1 SESVVGDKVSTDYQ
15 ALIQSYLDKGY
26 VLVSADALPANFDNN
41 DAVDQNVVL
50 HLAHGTKE
58 VAGTPKTVTQ
68 TVTYVYGNGPKKGQ
82 PVTEAQV
89 KEYVF
94 TSTDTIDTVTGAI
107 LSTAWS
113 PAQTTEMIQSPTIA
127 GYTPDR
133 DEISGQTITHDSED
147 LSTVVTYT
155 AGDQTVKVH
164 YIDVYDGAN
173 KELTDQLQTI
183 TGKAGAAY
191 TNTLWDYAQAGYE
204 LVSAQPEATSG
215 NFDEDPDADQEHYVY
230 LTHALKQVVGT
241 PVTVSQTINYV
252 YRTGPKAGQ
261 MVSADSVNSHTFVP
275 TYTVDQVT
283 KENVGEPSW
292 APETAEFSAVTSPTV
307 SGYTSDQPVV
317 EKMTITPSS
326 KDSVVTVYYD
336 ANEQRL
342 TYTVIDDGDNGKV
355 LANNELLATGDSES
369 VVGDK
374 VSTDYQALIQSYL
387 DKGYILVSADA

>member
-1 SESVVGDKVSTDYQ
+1 
-15 ALIQSYLDKGY
+15 
-26 VLVSADALPANFDNN
+26 
-41 DAVDQNVVL
+41 
-50 HLAHGTKE
+50 
-58 VAGTPKTVTQ
+58 
-68 TVTYVYGNGPKKGQ
+68 
-82 PVTEAQV
+82 
-89 KEYVF
+89 
-94 TSTDTIDTVTGAI
+94 
-107 LSTAWS
+107 
-113 PAQTTEMIQSPTIA
+113 
-127 GYTPDR
+127 
-133 DEISGQTITHDSED
+133 
-147 LSTVVTYT
+147 
-155 AGDQTVKVH
+155 
-164 YIDVYDGAN
+164 
-173 KELTDQLQTI
+173 
-183 TGKAGAAY
+183 
-191 TNTLWDYAQAGYE
+191 
-204 LVSAQPEATSG
+204 
-215 NFDEDPDADQEHYVY
+215 
-230 LTHALKQVVGT
+230 GT

-292 APETAEFSAVTSPTV
+292 TPETAEFSAVTSPTI

-387 DKGYILVSADA
+387 DKGYVLVSADALPANFDNNDAVDQNVVLHLAHGTKEVTGTPKTVTQTV